1 MNSAPCLKDQFY
13 QALPFYHTLYSILTV
28 YVLCLP
34 VTSVECLL
42 ICQAQF
48 LHLSRIGSFNPHNNS
63 YEVGSIIILIISDVE
78 TETSNFSNIIY
89 LVSKGVEYKPRENLV
104 LEVVILTVVIL
115 PLGKPMYL
123 GFITIKYV
131 AYSLWCSRSGGAKG
145 GGAWSHR
152 PLRAQLEFIMP
163 FSEYLWPEKD

>member
-42 ICQAQF
+42 IFQAQF

-115 PLGKPMYL
+115 PLGKPM
-123 GFITIKYV
+123 
-131 AYSLWCSRSGGAKG
+131 
-145 GGAWSHR
+145 
-152 PLRAQLEFIMP
+152 
-163 FSEYLWPEKD
+163 